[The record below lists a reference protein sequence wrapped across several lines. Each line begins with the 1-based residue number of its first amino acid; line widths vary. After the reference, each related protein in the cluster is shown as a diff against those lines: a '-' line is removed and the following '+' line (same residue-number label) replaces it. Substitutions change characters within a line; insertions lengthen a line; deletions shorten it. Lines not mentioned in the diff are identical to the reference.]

1 MFSKIKGE
9 ITPLSEPQ
17 SFEIE
22 RIRENILKN
31 PLSPDMNNY
40 IKDLKAFKIK
50 LEPILKEFSSASKK
64 LIAFEHALAYSNE
77 EPGSLESEI
86 INLKKHMFS
95 LNQRLYGN
103 ASKKEIDEKDIP
115 SISDRLSVAQ
125 KGFSKT
131 YGPTSMH
138 MESLDMA
145 KALFNRIEP
154 ELNTFVKISIPAI
167 EDKLVKAGVPI
178 ILD

>member
-1 MFSKIKGE
+1 
-9 ITPLSEPQ
+9 
-17 SFEIE
+17 
-22 RIRENILKN
+22 
-31 PLSPDMNNY
+31 
-40 IKDLKAFKIK
+40 
-50 LEPILKEFSSASKK
+50 
-64 LIAFEHALAYSNE
+64 
-77 EPGSLESEI
+77 
-86 INLKKHMFS
+86 MFS
-95 LNQRLYGN
+95 LNQRLYAN